1 MKTCHGGEKKVEDSK
16 IVELYWARAE
26 AAIAESERKY
36 GKYCYTIAHGILRC
50 REDSEECVNDTWLAA
65 WNAMPPHR
73 PSRLATFLGKIT
85 RRIAL
90 HRAEKNNAGK
100 RGGGEVPLAIGELDE
115 CIPAPRE
122 GGADESALTDLLD
135 RFLDSLPEMTRTM
148 FLQRYWYLRT
158 VREIARELGVGESR
172 VKVTLHRARAKLRE
186 MLEKEEIG
194 L

>member
-16 IVELYWARAE
+16 IVELYWSRSE
-26 AAIAESERKY
+26 EAIAESERKY
-36 GKYCYTIAHGILRC
+36 GKYCYSIAHGILRS

-115 CIPAPRE
+115 CIPSPHEDRTDAM
-122 GGADESALTDLLD
+122 ALAAVLD
-135 RFLDSLPEMTRTM
+135 RFLDGLPEMTRTM

-186 MLEKEEIG
+186 MLEKEGIG

>member
-16 IVELYWARAE
+16 IVELYWSRSE
-26 AAIAESERKY
+26 EAIAESERKY
-36 GKYCYTIAHGILRC
+36 GKYCYSIAHGILRS

-90 HRAEKNNAGK
+90 HRAEKNNAEK
-100 RGGGEVPLAIGELDE
+100 RGGGEVPLAIVELDE

-122 GGADESALTDLLD
+122 DGADEAALATLLD

-172 VKVTLHRARAKLRE
+172 VKVTLHRTRAKLRE
-186 MLEKEEIG
+186 VLEKEEIG

>member
-1 MKTCHGGEKKVEDSK
+1 MEDSQ
-16 IVELYWARAE
+16 IITLYWQRDE
-26 AAIAESERKY
+26 AAIAESSRKY
-36 GKYCYTIAHGILRC
+36 GIYCRTVADNILHC
-50 REDSEECVNDTWLAA
+50 PQDAEECVNDTWLAA

-122 GGADESALTDLLD
+122 DGADEAALAVLLD
-135 RFLDSLPEMTRTM
+135 RFLDGLPEMTRTM

>member
-50 REDSEECVNDTWLAA
+50 REDSEECVNDTWLGA

-73 PSRLATFLGKIT
+73 PSMLSTFLGKIT
-85 RRIAL
+85 RRLAL
-90 HRAEKNNAGK
+90 HRVEKSTAEK
-100 RGGGEVPLAIGELDE
+100 RGGGTVPLVIEELNE
-115 CIPAPRE
+115 CLPAPVE
-122 GGADESALTDLLD
+122 GGVEEIALAEVLD
-135 RFLDSLPEMTRTM
+135 RFLDSLPQMARTM
-148 FLQRYWYLRT
+148 FLQRYWYLRS

-172 VKVTLHRARAKLRE
+172 VKVTLHRARARLRE
-186 MLEKEEIG
+186 MLEKEGIG

>member
-16 IVELYWARAE
+16 IVELYWSRSE
-26 AAIAESERKY
+26 EAIAESERKY
-36 GKYCYTIAHGILRC
+36 GKYCYSIAHGILRS

-85 RRIAL
+85 RRTAL
-90 HRAEKNNAGK
+90 HRAEKNNAEK

-115 CIPAPRE
+115 CIPSPHEDRTDAM
-122 GGADESALTDLLD
+122 ALAVLLD
-135 RFLDSLPEMTRTM
+135 RFLDGLPEMTRTM

-186 MLEKEEIG
+186 MLEKEGIG

>member
-1 MKTCHGGEKKVEDSK
+1 MEDSK
-16 IVELYWARAE
+16 IVELYWLRSE
-26 AAIAESERKY
+26 KAIAESEQKY
-36 GKYCYTIAHGILRC
+36 GKYCHSIANGILRS

-100 RGGGEVPLAIGELDE
+100 RGGGEVPLAIGELEE

-122 GGADESALTDLLD
+122 DVADEAALATLLD
-135 RFLDSLPEMTRTM
+135 RFLEGLPEMTRTM

-158 VREIARELGVGESR
+158 CREIARELGVGESR
-172 VKVTLHRARAKLRE
+172 VKVRLHRARAQLRE
-186 MLEKEEIG
+186 MLEKEGIG